1 MKTNM
6 SKLKRGDY
14 LSRVSFMKV
23 QSGGTRFGGFQV
35 ANEDGFEWGIGTN
48 IIKEECYSTQYMNE
62 VKTPKTGIAEILMN
76 ANDAIIQVCFDKAD
90 GSERVLTGYVIGAEV
105 VLGRTIAIDIEK
117 PKEIRKGKD
126 NKEFDTRQRLVDH
139 RTLKSLIYKNVKY
152 FVK

>member
-6 SKLKRGDY
+6 SKLKKGDY

-23 QSGGTRFGGFQV
+23 EGGSVQQGGFAV
-35 ANEDGFEWGIGTN
+35 SNEDGFEWTIGSS
-48 IIKEECYSTQYMNE
+48 IIKEECYSLQHNE
-62 VKTPKTGIAEILMN
+62 TIKTPKTGIAEILMN
-76 ANDAIIQVCFDKAD
+76 AKDAIIRVCFDKAD

-117 PKEIRKGKD
+117 PKKIRKGKD
-126 NKEFDTRQRLVDH
+126 GKEFDERQRLVDH
-139 RTLKSLIYKNVKY
+139 RTLKWLIYKNVKY

>member
-1 MKTNM
+1 MKTDVT
-6 SKLKRGDY
+6 KLVVGDY
-14 LSRVSFMKV
+14 VSRISFMKIEEGNV
-23 QSGGTRFGGFQV
+23 RVGGYTV
-35 ANEDGFEWGIGTN
+35 SNEDVFQWNIGAN
-48 IIKEECYSTQYMNE
+48 IVGNECYSTDYDKE

-76 ANDAIIQVCFDKAD
+76 SGDAIIQVCFEKAD
-90 GSERVLTGYVIGAEV
+90 GTERTLTGYVIGAEV

>member
-6 SKLKRGDY
+6 SKLSKGDF
-14 LSRVSFMKV
+14 LGRVSFMQV
-23 QSGGTRFGGFQV
+23 QGGSTRHGGFEV
-35 ANEDGFEWGIGTN
+35 ANEDGFQWAIGSN
-48 IIKEECYSTQYMNE
+48 IIKEECYSTQFSDT
-62 VKTPKTGIAEILMN
+62 VKTPKTGIAEILIN

-117 PKEIRKGKD
+117 PKKIRKGKD
-126 NKEFDTRQRLVDH
+126 GKEFDERQRLVDH
-139 RTLKSLIYKNVKY
+139 RTLKWLIYKNVKY